1 VSQTSVATVVGSA
14 KISRFHLKA
23 AAICALL
30 MIADG
35 YDLVSFGSVIPH
47 LMKDWGTDPLT
58 LGVVGS
64 MALAGMFAGGLMV
77 APLADKYGRRKLIV
91 AGLIL
96 ASIAAFACAFA
107 DTPLVLGALR
117 FVVGVALGA
126 LVPNFM
132 ALTGEL
138 SPTKSKAFFVA
149 TVSAFYAVGGVGA
162 ALLAI
167 YIEPVLGWRGVFYV
181 AGLSILLVPVVLK
194 HLPESPEYLALV
206 GQRERLDAVM
216 KQIEPS
222 WSPNTVIALPAPSSG
237 KSRIAQLFTHGNAL
251 ATSLMWVFFIMTMVL
266 SYALNTWLPKLM
278 QNAGFELGPAMWTLV
293 ILNAGGLFGSIAGG
307 WIAGRTSY
315 RKTLVGY
322 FALAIVSLVL
332 LSIKPNAFMLNVLL
346 FTAGA
351 AVIGILAIIHAFAV
365 EFYPVHIRSTG
376 VGWATGTGRIG
387 AIAGPI
393 LGGALV
399 AAGLPLQMNFVLLTI
414 PAVLGVTAVIIVTAR
429 RFKSAATKGEKPVL
443 VP

>member
-1 VSQTSVATVVGSA
+1 
-14 KISRFHLKA
+14 
-23 AAICALL
+23 
-30 MIADG
+30 M
-35 YDLVSFGSVIPH
+35 
-47 LMKDWGTDPLT
+47 
-58 LGVVGS
+58 
-64 MALAGMFAGGLMV
+64 
-77 APLADKYGRRKLIV
+77 
-91 AGLIL
+91 
-96 ASIAAFACAFA
+96 
-107 DTPLVLGALR
+107 
-117 FVVGVALGA
+117 
-126 LVPNFM
+126 
-132 ALTGEL
+132 
-138 SPTKSKAFFVA
+138 
-149 TVSAFYAVGGVGA
+149 
-162 ALLAI
+162 
-167 YIEPVLGWRGVFYV
+167 

-194 HLPESPEYLALV
+194 HLPESPEYLAHV

-222 WSPNTVIALPAPSSG
+222 WSPNTVIALPTPASG

-315 RKTLVGY
+315 RKSLVGY
-322 FALAIVSLVL
+322 FALAIVSLVP

-399 AAGLPLQMNFVLLTI
+399 ASGLPLRDEFRAPDYSRSSRRHRSYHRHSAPIQISSHQSRKTRPRTLTDPTTRRPRSATNRHWMEKI
-414 PAVLGVTAVIIVTAR
+414 GTDSIRSPSLDKQSQRRGFRAHAAGVSASTLAHSRRIRRSPSFAPQTHTCKRRRPFPAAGEAGVRNLTTEAGPSHRLDHTGHR
-429 RFKSAATKGEKPVL
+429 REGVDPQPDPASHSRMGR
-443 VP
+443 

>member
-1 VSQTSVATVVGSA
+1 MSQNSVATVVGSA
-14 KISRFHLKA
+14 KVNPFHLKA
-23 AAICALL
+23 AGICALL
-30 MIADG
+30 MITDG
-35 YDLVSFGSVIPH
+35 YDLVSFGTVIPH
-47 LMKDWGTDPLT
+47 LMKDWGTDPVT

-64 MALAGMFAGGLMV
+64 MALAGMFAGGLLM

-91 AGLIL
+91 SGLIL
-96 ASIAAFACAFA
+96 ASIAAFACSFA
-107 DTPLVLGALR
+107 ESTLVLGALR
-117 FVVGVALGA
+117 FVVGAALGG

-138 SPTKSKAFFVA
+138 APAKSKAFFVA

-167 YIEPVLGWRGVFYV
+167 FIEPVLGWRGVFYV

-194 HLPESPEYLALV
+194 HLPESPEYLAHI
-206 GQRERLDAVM
+206 GDRGRLNAVM
-216 KQIEPS
+216 KQIEPA
-222 WSPNTVIALPAPSSG
+222 WNPDTALTPPVPSAG

-251 ATSLMWVFFIMTMVL
+251 ATSLIWALFIMALVL

-315 RKTLVGY
+315 RKTLVWY
-322 FALAIVSLVL
+322 FALAIVSLLL
-332 LSIKPNAFMLNVLL
+332 LSVKPDAFMLNVLL

-351 AVIGILAIIHAFAV
+351 AVIGISAIIHAFAV

-376 VGWATGTGRIG
+376 VGSATGTGRIG

-393 LGGALV
+393 LGGVLV
-399 AAGLPLQMNFVLLTI
+399 AAGLPLWLNFVLLTI
-414 PAVLGVTAVIIVTAR
+414 PAVLGVTAVVIVAAR
-429 RFKSAATKGEKPVL
+429 RFKTPAIKTEEAVPV
-443 VP
+443 P

>member
-1 VSQTSVATVVGSA
+1 MSRSTVATVVGNA
-14 KISRFHLKA
+14 KVNRFHLKA
-23 AAICALL
+23 TAICALL
-30 MIADG
+30 MITDG

-47 LMKDWGTDPLT
+47 LMKDWGTDPVT

-64 MALAGMFAGGLMV
+64 MALAGMFAGGLLV

-96 ASIAAFACAFA
+96 ASIAAFACSFA
-107 DTPLVLGALR
+107 ETPLVLGALR
-117 FVVGVALGA
+117 FVVGVALGG

-138 SPTKSKAFFVA
+138 APAKSKAFFVA

-167 YIEPVLGWRGVFYV
+167 YIEPLLGWRGVFYV

-194 HLPESPEYLALV
+194 HLPESPEYLAHI
-206 GQRERLDAVM
+206 GDRDRLNTVM
-216 KQIEPS
+216 KQIEPA
-222 WSPNTVIALPAPSSG
+222 WNPNTELTAQDPSTG

-307 WIAGRTSY
+307 WIAGKTSY
-315 RKTLVGY
+315 RKTLFAY
-322 FALAIVSLVL
+322 FALAIVSLLL
-332 LSIKPNAFMLNVLL
+332 LSIKPNAIILNVLL

-393 LGGALV
+393 LGGTLV

-414 PAVLGVTAVIIVTAR
+414 PAVLGVIAVAIVAAR
-429 RFKSAATKGEKPVL
+429 RFKTPVTTTDEP
-443 VP
+443 VPVP